1 MTFFV
6 RKMSFFFVK
15 KAAVVKAPL
24 HMIIFIRVVYKTIKI
39 TMWGH
44 LAILT
49 TFGHLRVH
57 SRHNLAIYM
66 SRLTGSATL
75 KKHEKR
81 GLRGVPNDPIWPPF
95 EQYMSSTRGRTCAAL
110 KSHPEP
116 GQPDVMAYH
125 SHSTCVCECM
135 QPCARLSLPGVRWA
149 TMPRGALISK
159 SGEKGVFGPFWHF
172 CAICA
177 ICAGLRYLHREIQ

>member
-39 TMWGH
+39 AMWGH

-135 QPCARLSLPGVRWA
+135 QPCTRLSLPGVEVGYNAQGCTDLQIRWK
-149 TMPRGALISK
+149 RGFWPFLAL
-159 SGEKGVFGPFWHF
+159 
-172 CAICA
+172 
-177 ICAGLRYLHREIQ
+177 LRYLRYLRWIELPA